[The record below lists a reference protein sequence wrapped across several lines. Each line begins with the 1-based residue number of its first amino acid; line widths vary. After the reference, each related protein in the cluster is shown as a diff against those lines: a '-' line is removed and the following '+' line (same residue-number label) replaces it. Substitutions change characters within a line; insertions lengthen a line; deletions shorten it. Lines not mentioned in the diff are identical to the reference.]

1 VEWGIFLNTENKST
15 KTKPNK
21 KSAFFFIKPT
31 RNSKN
36 KHNKSNKQA
45 RVNSK
50 FKSEQNDFSSSSQ
63 ERKNNRSHNTTYSNK
78 GLFKRMS
85 RRVGS
90 SMSLRL
96 SVSYTQMLLDA
107 ILSCLL
113 LIIVVYIAYN
123 AIFISVETK
132 NIVVELTQSSKI
144 SETIYDL
151 VVQRDLELSI
161 MDESGLIIVNTF
173 SDYNKPRYNIPI
185 WFYKQ
190 GNSIYLMIESNLYR
204 SEGNFKLNIFRDI
217 TKTLFEMLILF
228 GFTFIVLIIVTLG
241 VFFKGYSLTKKALS
255 PIAEM
260 TKITK
265 GIKAQNLNLRL
276 NVTNTKYELQELVI
290 TFNEMMDRIENAYNK
305 QNQFVSDA
313 SHELRTPISVIQGY
327 ARMLE
332 RWGKDDPEVLNESI
346 EAIGNEADNMKEL
359 VEKLLFIARNDKDT
373 LILTKDNFS
382 LSEMMDELVRET
394 QMVDGLHEIEHSIE
408 EGIEIFGDRN
418 RIKQAMRIL
427 VDNAQKYTEPGKT
440 IEISLK
446 KEDDWAILSVKD
458 SGCGIDSVAINSIFD
473 RFYRADQS
481 RDRNKGGHGLGLSIA
496 RIIVLR
502 HGGKINVKSKM
513 GEGSIFSIL
522 LSIDQVKN

>member
-1 VEWGIFLNTENKST
+1 
-15 KTKPNK
+15 
-21 KSAFFFIKPT
+21 
-31 RNSKN
+31 
-36 KHNKSNKQA
+36 
-45 RVNSK
+45 
-50 FKSEQNDFSSSSQ
+50 
-63 ERKNNRSHNTTYSNK
+63 
-78 GLFKRMS
+78 M
-85 RRVGS
+85 
-90 SMSLRL
+90 
-96 SVSYTQMLLDA
+96 
-107 ILSCLL
+107 
-113 LIIVVYIAYN
+113 
-123 AIFISVETK
+123 
-132 NIVVELTQSSKI
+132 
-144 SETIYDL
+144 
-151 VVQRDLELSI
+151 
-161 MDESGLIIVNTF
+161 
-173 SDYNKPRYNIPI
+173 
-185 WFYKQ
+185 
-190 GNSIYLMIESNLYR
+190 
-204 SEGNFKLNIFRDI
+204 
-217 TKTLFEMLILF
+217 
-228 GFTFIVLIIVTLG
+228 
-241 VFFKGYSLTKKALS
+241 S

-513 GEGSIFSIL
+513 GEGSIF
-522 LSIDQVKN
+522 QYY